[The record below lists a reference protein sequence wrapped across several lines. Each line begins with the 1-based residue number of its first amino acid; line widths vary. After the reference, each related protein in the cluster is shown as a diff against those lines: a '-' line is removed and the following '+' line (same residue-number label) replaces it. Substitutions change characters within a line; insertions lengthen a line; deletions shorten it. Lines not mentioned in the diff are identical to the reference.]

1 MVPRGFEL
9 MTSQANAS
17 SSYRY
22 TTRVYVYIYN
32 RKHIYYISPQA
43 HLLPL
48 HNA

>member
-1 MVPRGFEL
+1 
-9 MTSQANAS
+9 MTFQAKAK

-22 TTRVYVYIYN
+22 TTYVSNVYVYIYD
-32 RKHIYYISPQA
+32 RKHIYYISHQA

>member
-1 MVPRGFEL
+1 MAPRGFEL
-9 MTSQANAS
+9 ATSQCKQMLHHMC
-17 SSYRY
+17 
-22 TTRVYVYIYN
+22 VYVYIYD

>member
-1 MVPRGFEL
+1 MGFEPV
-9 MTSQANAS
+9 TFQAKAK

-22 TTRVYVYIYN
+22 HMCVYVYIYD
-32 RKHIYYISPQA
+32 RKHIYYISHQA